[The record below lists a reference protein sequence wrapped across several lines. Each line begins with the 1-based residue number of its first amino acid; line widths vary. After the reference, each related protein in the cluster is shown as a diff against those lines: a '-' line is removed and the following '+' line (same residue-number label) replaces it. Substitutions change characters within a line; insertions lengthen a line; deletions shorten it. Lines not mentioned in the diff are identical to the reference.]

1 MTAEVRKLHHVGI
14 DTVPKRSTPSDANDR
29 RSEKFVGEVYR
40 DLYEANKAILSS
52 DSRRGD
58 TEEWMKRFVS

>member
-1 MTAEVRKLHHVGI
+1 MTAEGGKVDHVGI
-14 DTVPKRSTPSDANDR
+14 DTVPKRSTRSDANDR
-29 RSEKFVGEVYR
+29 RSEKFFEEVYR